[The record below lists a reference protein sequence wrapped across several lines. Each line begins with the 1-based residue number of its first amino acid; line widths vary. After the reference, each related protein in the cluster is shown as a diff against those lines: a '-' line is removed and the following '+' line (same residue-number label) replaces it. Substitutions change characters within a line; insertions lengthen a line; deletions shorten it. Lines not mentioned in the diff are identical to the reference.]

1 MINNNLNAVIF
12 AKHPKK
18 LNLSSIS
25 DNIYQIVYKYLRNKW
40 RPLVHLKTSTSIIG
54 DGENFMGNA
63 SSYSHLWLQRLR
75 YGAVTAHQVASACLP
90 RLDQEMN
97 HLLQILPLCDALS
110 QMIEHPFHFPMGDL
124 GNRSWCCI
132 MACRS
137 TW

>member
-75 YGAVTAHQVASACLP
+75 YGAVTAHQGKYAWYAYINGRQPVEI
-90 RLDQEMN
+90 QW
-97 HLLQILPLCDALS
+97 LLHVSHDWT
-110 QMIEHPFHFPMGDL
+110 
-124 GNRSWCCI
+124 R
-132 MACRS
+132 R
-137 TW
+137 